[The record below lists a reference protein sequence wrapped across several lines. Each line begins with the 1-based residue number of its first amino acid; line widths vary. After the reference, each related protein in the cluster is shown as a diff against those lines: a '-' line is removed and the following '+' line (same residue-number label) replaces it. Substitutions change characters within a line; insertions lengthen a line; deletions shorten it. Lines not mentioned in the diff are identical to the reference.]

1 MVRLHKLW
9 FVMLCRENNRVYV
22 VICAAFFAQFRTVR
36 KEVLAPGVWVGLR
49 KERQDGKRI
58 KKNIVCAYGSN
69 HAVVKY

>member
-1 MVRLHKLW
+1 MVRNALSREQQG
-9 FVMLCRENNRVYV
+9 LCRNL
-22 VICAAFFAQFRTVR
+22 CSFFAQFRTVR